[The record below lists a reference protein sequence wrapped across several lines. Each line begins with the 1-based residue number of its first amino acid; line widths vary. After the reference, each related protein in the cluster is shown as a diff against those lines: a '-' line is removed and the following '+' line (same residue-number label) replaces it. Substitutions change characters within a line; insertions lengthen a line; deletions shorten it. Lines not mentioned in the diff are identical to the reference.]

1 MLETLPQDIGPK
13 QFNEMLDDFQCRA
26 VELSDHSL
34 HHLTHFDSVAANL
47 EPSGTF
53 KTLATYLFKIAIAI
67 HILSCEF
74 SLVSI
79 PPTPQLWTPKNT
91 HGINN
96 TWLFPAGDSTVR
108 YQNYAEIILQNF
120 TS

>member
-26 VELSDHSL
+26 LDLSDHSL

-53 KTLATYLFKIAIAI
+53 KTLPTYLFKIAIAI
-67 HILSCEF
+67 RILSCEF
-74 SLVSI
+74 SLVFLQRHICGRQKTRTASTILGYFLSAASI
-79 PPTPQLWTPKNT
+79 HQHPFESA
-91 HGINN
+91 
-96 TWLFPAGDSTVR
+96 LFR
-108 YQNYAEIILQNF
+108 
-120 TS
+120 